1 MRTTLAGRGTIS
13 LSCRLVPR
21 LVGGAMDEKLRE
33 QLKQGFG
40 LQQVLQAVED
50 QLIEIGLKDITIA
63 TRHGNFHWK
72 RSTDTR

>member
-1 MRTTLAGRGTIS
+1 
-13 LSCRLVPR
+13 
-21 LVGGAMDEKLRE
+21 MDEKLRE

-50 QLIEIGLKDITIA
+50 QLIEVGLKDITIA

-72 RSTDTR
+72 RSTDTH

>member
-1 MRTTLAGRGTIS
+1 MRTTLAGHGTIS

-21 LVGGAMDEKLRE
+21 LVEGPMDEKLRE

-50 QLIEIGLKDITIA
+50 RLIEMGLKDITIA
-63 TRHGNFHWK
+63 TRRGNFHWK
-72 RSTDTR
+72 QSTDSN